1 MGLALLDS
9 SSWYPVSTAVLQWR
23 VLIHTGSLGCT
34 KWLLGINGTTEM
46 HLRVPL
52 FKRKVTYSKYSLINN
67 LEILVN
73 NLVLENAAVMEDLL
87 VPDVLLFGWFYL
99 VTLSF
104 ATALDRPLG
113 CLHSFM

>member
-1 MGLALLDS
+1 M
-9 SSWYPVSTAVLQWR
+9 
-23 VLIHTGSLGCT
+23 
-34 KWLLGINGTTEM
+34 
-46 HLRVPL
+46 
-52 FKRKVTYSKYSLINN
+52 
-67 LEILVN
+67 N

-87 VPDVLLFGWFYL
+87 VPDVLLLGWFYL